1 MVNFNP
7 TASSH
12 AGAAWGNQNQPLSAF
27 VKTVSAVALLSLSLL
42 TANLLDRHH
51 PALATGI
58 RLVVGACALTWIFSA
73 GTRLAIGALALTW
86 IFNKGFPYSLNRTH
100 VPPRNVPPRN
110 VPPHS
115 PRGNNS
121 HLPVPSIGEL
131 HAAWYPQ
138 ATMNPAPSRRSSQ
151 SVNRVD
157 LNSGGPRMNP
167 APLNRSFPSVNRV
180 DSNPGEPTMNP
191 VPSYRPFPSVNADSV
206 FTQPSAPTQSS
217 RVYPAPRQET
227 INRCPPNPVYPV
239 PRESIVTL
247 NRPFP
252 SVNRVDLNLEEPR
265 MNPAPSHRNG
275 QPPGVFPTNFNPPTA
290 PPQYRVSRQSFP
302 SVVPANLSV
311 NQSNDDQSNDA
322 RVLFPAAERR

>member
-86 IFNKGFPYSLNRTH
+86 IFNKCFESSHNPTHVPPPH
-100 VPPRNVPPRN
+100 VPPRNVPSPHVPPRNVPSRN

-121 HLPVPSIGEL
+121 HLPVLSISQL
-131 HAAWYPQ
+131 HSLWNQEP
-138 ATMNPAPSRRSSQ
+138 TMN
-151 SVNRVD
+151 
-157 LNSGGPRMNP
+157 L

-191 VPSYRPFPSVNADSV
+191 APLNRSFPSVNPDSV

-252 SVNRVDLNLEEPR
+252 SVNRVDSNPGER
-265 MNPAPSHRNG
+265 TMNRAPSDRDG
-275 QPPGVFPTNFNPPTA
+275 QPPGVFPSNVNRSTA

-322 RVLFPAAERR
+322 RVLFPAAERRY